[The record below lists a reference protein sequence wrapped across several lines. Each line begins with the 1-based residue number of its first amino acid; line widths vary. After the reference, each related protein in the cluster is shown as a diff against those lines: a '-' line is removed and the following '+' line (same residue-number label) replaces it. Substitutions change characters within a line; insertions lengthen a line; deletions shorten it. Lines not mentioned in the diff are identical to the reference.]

1 MGIGT
6 LAYLCSEIQKVKG
19 RMSWVNETCTAE
31 TISFSVLQNIF
42 SKLKLRDYI
51 ALASVYTAE
60 EYPASYTYPSKLGR
74 DINCSKATAMRILKH
89 LEALGLLKRIETGY
103 VTEYRPLSQDYGEYV
118 RQKLSMKRA
127 EKRFREILV
136 ACPRCE
142 AISKARA
149 MQTRKKCEKCGWIFW
164 ITKNRLR
171 DPRIEGSVRSQIAR
185 AKIAEQEFVKVE
197 ASQPI

>member
-1 MGIGT
+1 
-6 LAYLCSEIQKVKG
+6 
-19 RMSWVNETCTAE
+19 MSGVTATCTGK

-51 ALASVYTAE
+51 ALASVYNAE

-89 LEALGLLKRIETGY
+89 LEALGLLKRIKTGY

-127 EKRFREILV
+127 EKRFREIFV

-149 MQTRKKCEKCGWIFW
+149 TQSRKKCEKCGWIFW

-171 DPRIEGSVRSQIAR
+171 DPQIEGPVKSKIAR
-185 AKIAEQEFVKVE
+185 AEIAEQQF
-197 ASQPI
+197 ASIETAQPV

>member
-1 MGIGT
+1 
-6 LAYLCSEIQKVKG
+6 
-19 RMSWVNETCTAE
+19 MSGVNETCRAE

-51 ALASVYTAE
+51 ALASVYNAE

-89 LEALGLLKRIETGY
+89 LESIGLLKRIETGY

-136 ACPRCE
+136 ACPQCE

-149 MQTRKKCEKCGWIFW
+149 MQTRKKCGKCGWIFW

-171 DPRIEGSVRSQIAR
+171 DPRIEAAVKSQIVR
-185 AKIAEQEFVKVE
+185 AKLAEEEFGKVNVTH
-197 ASQPI
+197 AI